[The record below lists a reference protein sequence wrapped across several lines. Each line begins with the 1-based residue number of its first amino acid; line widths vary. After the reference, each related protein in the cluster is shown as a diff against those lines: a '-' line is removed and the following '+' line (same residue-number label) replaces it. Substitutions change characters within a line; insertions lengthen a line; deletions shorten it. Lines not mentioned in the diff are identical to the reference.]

1 MCYCVKTDCIFVYAF
16 YIKHMRNKF
25 LLNNK
30 IKKSNHAQS
39 HAWICILLTIS
50 RWPHLNLN
58 TNIYMWCVHSTQL
71 DVFPHSFCISL
82 YQSALDRIFY
92 ICWNNLTPSLKHP
105 PPQPPMTAGHAG
117 HTHIANISSTPANT
131 ISRKMRERA
140 EFALK
145 NINFPMLAR
154 MQRATVMVAC
164 RRFSGL
170 LYFIY
175 GCAGSVCAAS
185 HHDGWLHIR
194 TRRCIRIIWTRVRQF
209 GCAGEG

>member
-1 MCYCVKTDCIFVYAF
+1 
-16 YIKHMRNKF
+16 
-25 LLNNK
+25 
-30 IKKSNHAQS
+30 
-39 HAWICILLTIS
+39 
-50 RWPHLNLN
+50 
-58 TNIYMWCVHSTQL
+58 MWCVHSTQL
-71 DVFPHSFCISL
+71 DVFPHSFCIS
-82 YQSALDRIFY
+82 
-92 ICWNNLTPSLKHP
+92 PSLYTNRHLIVYSIYVETISP
-105 PPQPPMTAGHAG
+105 PPSNPPMTAGHAG

-194 TRRCIRIIWTRVRQF
+194 TRRCVHII
-209 GCAGEG
+209 